1 MTETKAAVLQ
11 AIIEATNRHIKVLRS
26 FGLDDT
32 AKIFAIAK
40 LDLQTKLHGISDE
53 ELEAFCQAVDL
64 KRGLSAAEVIDF
76 AARKKSSKA

>member
-11 AIIEATNRHIKVLRS
+11 AVIEATNRHIKVLRS

-40 LDLQTKLHGISDE
+40 LDLQTKLHDISDE
-53 ELEAFCQAVDL
+53 ELEAFCQAVDR
-64 KRGLSAAEVIDF
+64 KRGLGAAEVIDF
-76 AARKKSSKA
+76 AARKSSKA

>member
-11 AIIEATNRHIKVLRS
+11 AIIEATNRHIRMLQS

-40 LDLQTKLHGISDE
+40 LDLQTKLHDISDE

-64 KRGLSAAEVIDF
+64 KGGLGAAEVIDF
-76 AARKKSSKA
+76 AARKSNKA